1 MNETPLLQIRDLSV
15 TFDSFSGSNQVLKDV
30 GLDLQAGR
38 VTALVGETG
47 SGKSV
52 LVQAIMRM
60 LPADS
65 ARASGTIALDGNMLQ
80 DLDEAELRNLRGS
93 KIGLVVTN
101 PRAQLNPVQTIGSQ
115 LVDAIA
121 AHTSNGRKEDHAKRA
136 LELLNAVGIPD
147 PERRSQSYPH
157 ELSGGMCQRVLIA
170 MALANRPRLILAD
183 EPTSGLDVTIQ
194 LQVMDL
200 LKKLVAELGSAVL
213 LVTRDLG
220 LAAHYADEVVVIREG
235 EIVERSTTRE
245 FFAGPRHAYSRM
257 LLETSRA
264 TADPVAAI
272 LPQGQPQGASA
283 EASIL
288 EVDGLVKQFHLD
300 RGKSVVY
307 AVNDVSFSIMRG
319 ETLSLVGESGSG
331 KTTTGRLVLGLTKPT
346 EGKIVLLGT
355 DLGNASAKVVREHRP
370 RMQIVFQEPRESLDP
385 RFTIGRSIEEPLL
398 FRGSLSKKAR
408 QARVEELLNLVRM
421 PASIARLYPH
431 QISAGQQQRAAIARA
446 IATDPDLIVL
456 DEPTSSLDI
465 SVRGEILTLLRNL
478 QAELGLSYLFI
489 SHDLAAVEQVSHRI
503 AIMYL
508 GFIVEIGPAEAIFR
522 RQIHPYGRALISSV
536 LAPDPEQRQ
545 QRLTL
550 TGEIPSPVKRPR
562 GCPLSGRCPL
572 EIALCSQEIP
582 AMVEV
587 GEGHQAAC
595 HRVQDILAARTIEAL
610 AAQEGRLPQME
621 AVL

>member
-30 GLDLQAGR
+30 DLDLEAGR
-38 VTALVGETG
+38 VIALVGETG

-65 ARASGTIALDGNMLQ
+65 TRTSGTIELDGSNLQ
-80 DLDEAELRNLRGS
+80 GLGDAELRNLRGS

-121 AHTSNGRKEDHAKRA
+121 AHAQSGRKEDHAKRA
-136 LELLNAVGIPD
+136 LELIDAVGIPD
-147 PERRSQSYPH
+147 PERRAQSYPH

-200 LKKLVAELGSAVL
+200 LKKLVSELGSAVL

-235 EIVERSTTRE
+235 EIVERSPTRE
-245 FFAGPRHAYSRM
+245 FFAGPRHEYSRM
-257 LLETSRA
+257 LLETSRT

-272 LPQGQPQGASA
+272 ESDDDGAQA
-283 EASIL
+283 PIL
-288 EVDGLVKQFHLD
+288 EVDGLVKRFNLD
-300 RGKSVVY
+300 RGKNVVY
-307 AVNDVSFSIMRG
+307 AINGVSFSIKRG

-331 KTTTGRLVLGLTKPT
+331 KTTTGRLVMGLTKPT
-346 EGKIVLLGT
+346 EGKIALLGT
-355 DLGNASAKVVREHRP
+355 DLGNASAKVLREHRP

-398 FRGSLSKKAR
+398 FRGSMGKAAR
-408 QARVEELLNLVRM
+408 RARVEQLLELVRM
-421 PASIARLYPH
+421 PVSAAGLYPH

-465 SVRGEILTLLRNL
+465 SVRAEILTLLRNL

-489 SHDLAAVEQVSHRI
+489 SHDLSAVEEISHRI

-522 RQIHPYGRALISSV
+522 RQLHPYGRALISSV

-550 TGEIPSPVKRPR
+550 TGEIPSPVKRPL

-572 EIALCSQEIP
+572 EIALCSQQIP

-587 GEGHQAAC
+587 GEGHRAAC
-595 HRVQDILAARTIEAL
+595 HRVQDILDAGTIEAL
-610 AAQEGRLPQME
+610 AAREGRLQPMEE
-621 AVL
+621 AVP